1 MNRNVIIVAALA
13 MPLTAAALAS
23 EQSSRVAYQIS
34 DNGGQVKQP
43 DFIDR
48 LPAPVDPSSLRQ
60 ESDLDHDGTVG
71 TGDLL
76 MVIAHWG
83 GCPAWSELS
92 CEGDIDSSFAVDTFD
107 LTVVIANWGADVPV
121 E

>member
-1 MNRNVIIVAALA
+1 MNRNVIIVALA

-23 EQSSRVAYQIS
+23 EQPSRVAYQIS
-34 DNGGQVKQP
+34 DNGGEVKQP
-43 DFIDR
+43 DSIDK

-60 ESDLDHDGTVG
+60 ESDLDDDGIVG

-92 CEGDIDSSFAVDTFD
+92 CEGDIDSSFAVDAFD
-107 LTVVIANWGADVPV
+107 LTAVIANWGAEVPV